1 MNFIPKYKKKL
12 NFILY
17 SISVLIFLFV
27 SYLSAPKLQ
36 NFSLEIIKENLKK
49 NNNIN
54 INNIPKVNY
63 KIFPTP
69 RLSIPNSNFTIEDG
83 IAEINN
89 SEIEIILDIGKILDS
104 KEIHYKKLLINKGS
118 TKINFNNI
126 NQLLSSL
133 DKIKKELIFKK
144 NILIFLKK
152 DKFFFEISDA
162 LIKVHQ
168 FKGKNELNIKGKF
181 LNNKIFIKLD
191 SSQKNKNNL
200 TVKIPGLDIASKV
213 FFEKNNLGNVSGFF
227 NLEIYKNFFKFNFI
241 KKNNIELINGFIR
254 SKIINSSLEGK
265 IIFKPN
271 FFTRLDFQPSNLNM
285 EKLFSLIKKNY
296 FSDNVSNLYL
306 IKKING
312 IFTFKSKFEGKIT
325 NTNGEVSFENFKVGK
340 NQPFFFNAKVS
351 GFGKKGK
358 VQFNLVKIIKYKRD
372 LSKKVEIIGFL
383 IPSNSKVIFQ
393 KFILDGNKLSTKE
406 TKVYQSKFED
416 EVVQDSLA
424 NIFNENRINRFLE
437 NLF

>member
-27 SYLSAPKLQ
+27 SYLSAPKLK

-69 RLSIPNSNFTIEDG
+69 RLSMPNSNFTIEEG

-133 DKIKKELIFKK
+133 NKIKKELIFKK

-162 LIKVHQ
+162 LIKVYQ

-200 TVKIPGLDIASKV
+200 TVKIPGLDIAAKV
-213 FFEKNNLGNVSGFF
+213 FFKKNNLGNGSGFF

-254 SKIINSSLEGK
+254 SKIINSSFEGK

-312 IFTFKSKFEGKIT
+312 IFTFKSKFEGKII

-393 KFILDGNKLSTKE
+393 KFILDGNELSTKE

-424 NIFNENRINRFLE
+424 NIFNESRMNRFLE